1 MGIKPIH
8 PNGWLMV
15 AVFWI
20 IEIPLMLAAGGYFGL
35 DPILQFAAAIGF
47 VAVAI
52 VTFAITFWKFKDDRE
67 L

>member
-1 MGIKPIH
+1 
-8 PNGWLMV
+8 MV